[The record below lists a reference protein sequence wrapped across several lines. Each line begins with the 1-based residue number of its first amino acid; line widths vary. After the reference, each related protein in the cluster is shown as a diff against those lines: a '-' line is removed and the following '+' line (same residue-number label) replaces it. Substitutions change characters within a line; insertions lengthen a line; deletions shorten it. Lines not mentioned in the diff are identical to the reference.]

1 MTAAVDPWRD
11 AGPVRPNDAST
22 DLWRSSER
30 WLYRIRTADG
40 ALCAPSTP
48 TMQRAGTLLVRPA
61 LPMPHRV
68 HGAVRCQSLSTGP
81 LR

>member
-1 MTAAVDPWRD
+1 MTAAVSPWRV
-11 AGPVRPNDAST
+11 AGPVEANDDST

-40 ALCAPSTP
+40 ALCVPGTP
-48 TMQRAGTLLVRPA
+48 TMQRAGILLVRPA
-61 LPMPHRV
+61 LPVPDRV
-68 HGAVRCQSLSTGP
+68 HGAVRYQSLSTGP

>member
-1 MTAAVDPWRD
+1 VTAAVSPWRE
-11 AGPVRPNDAST
+11 AGPVQPQDDST
-22 DLWRSSER
+22 NLWRSSER
-30 WLYRIRTADG
+30 WIYRIRTADG
-40 ALCAPSTP
+40 ALCAPGTP

-61 LPMPHRV
+61 LPAPELV